1 MPIALAVATLGVTKE
16 QWNGPPGT
24 PRCEEL
30 SENLLESWKNDFAA
44 GERAFALQSQ
54 SYICEGVDCDGDGGF
69 FAKYAWKCAAKGNGG
84 VGSADILSP
93 YVEYVLHGPGPEF
106 HSYKPCQF
114 FEDLLEGLPDG
125 VTHNQT
131 VASEDG
137 SMCPIP
143 YSDECKYPDP
153 PASHTKLP
161 HIEKTLLKWGGLL
174 MNVDYAHPDY
184 HDPNPHLQAAY
195 WNARET
201 ISHGP
206 IFGIEGRVCEA
217 SDDYSEPQAERAFYD
232 GGVLIEQTRGP
243 FTMRSFMF
251 KSDGDRAI
259 AMADSRNKGLPYA
272 KSFAGENGCDTEV
285 VWEIDPFPEGGFE
298 LDIGFPLDAT
308 TCEAEQRLRNAV
320 AAYYTGEEIVVMVEY
335 TALRAS
341 HFLDEDCGPS
351 GYKELVRFASSFICV
366 ADGSQVIGDII
377 MFDDED
383 RPFAPEPENR
393 AGWVDSDGWEHDG
406 TEWNGQTIQA
416 ISRDA
421 SNPTKFFTGKG
432 VDYMSPT
439 GGVCTGA
446 TDERPPGV
454 RFRVAASA
462 ADAPTSCGTFYW
474 DPLLQAVAGDGVGL
488 VIPEGGGGSNI
499 AAIAGGAAAGAVVC
513 ILLVV
518 IVACVMKRSK
528 AKSSQVASV

>member
-1 MPIALAVATLGVTKE
+1 M
-16 QWNGPPGT
+16 
-24 PRCEEL
+24 
-30 SENLLESWKNDFAA
+30 
-44 GERAFALQSQ
+44 
-54 SYICEGVDCDGDGGF
+54 
-69 FAKYAWKCAAKGNGG
+69 
-84 VGSADILSP
+84 
-93 YVEYVLHGPGPEF
+93 H
-106 HSYKPCQF
+106 
-114 FEDLLEGLPDG
+114 
-125 VTHNQT
+125 
-131 VASEDG
+131 
-137 SMCPIP
+137 
-143 YSDECKYPDP
+143 
-153 PASHTKLP
+153 
-161 HIEKTLLKWGGLL
+161 
-174 MNVDYAHPDY
+174 
-184 HDPNPHLQAAY
+184 
-195 WNARET
+195 
-201 ISHGP
+201 
-206 IFGIEGRVCEA
+206 
-217 SDDYSEPQAERAFYD
+217 YSEPQAERAFYD

-351 GYKELVRFASSFICV
+351 GYKNGSPRRSSASRTAARSSATSSCSTTRTGRSR
-366 ADGSQVIGDII
+366 D
-377 MFDDED
+377 
-383 RPFAPEPENR
+383 PENR
-393 AGWVDSDGWEHDG
+393 AGWVDSDGWSMTGPSG
-406 TEWNGQTIQA
+406 TA
-416 ISRDA
+416 RRSKPSRAMRRTRPSSSPARA
-421 SNPTKFFTGKG
+421 STTCP
-432 VDYMSPT
+432 
-439 GGVCTGA
+439 
-446 TDERPPGV
+446 R
-454 RFRVAASA
+454 RAASA
-462 ADAPTSCGTFYW
+462 RARPTSGRPAFASASPRAPPTPTSCGTFYW

-528 AKSSQVASV
+528 SKSSQVASV

>member
-1 MPIALAVATLGVTKE
+1 M
-16 QWNGPPGT
+16 
-24 PRCEEL
+24 
-30 SENLLESWKNDFAA
+30 
-44 GERAFALQSQ
+44 
-54 SYICEGVDCDGDGGF
+54 
-69 FAKYAWKCAAKGNGG
+69 
-84 VGSADILSP
+84 
-93 YVEYVLHGPGPEF
+93 
-106 HSYKPCQF
+106 
-114 FEDLLEGLPDG
+114 
-125 VTHNQT
+125 
-131 VASEDG
+131 
-137 SMCPIP
+137 
-143 YSDECKYPDP
+143 
-153 PASHTKLP
+153 
-161 HIEKTLLKWGGLL
+161 
-174 MNVDYAHPDY
+174 
-184 HDPNPHLQAAY
+184 
-195 WNARET
+195 
-201 ISHGP
+201 
-206 IFGIEGRVCEA
+206 CEA
-217 SDDYSEPQAERAFYD
+217 SGDYSEPQAERAFYD

-308 TCEAEQRLRNAV
+308 TCEAEERLRNAV

-528 AKSSQVASV
+528 SKSSQVASV